1 MALRMR
7 FRVVVPLM
15 IGANAL
21 LIPGAHANEG
31 VDSGSWDSGYGT
43 RSCTSGIN
51 SRTCTYEF
59 TDNNCQEASV
69 ATGTGATVAVSC
81 DVHFKGSVTVQPR
94 LNAAGQVVGCTSVVG
109 TASGSITFDSSV
121 STDFDRTASNPIPL
135 ADLTVQSAHP
145 DQKTAAVKF
154 TGAVTNGTYV
164 WTASGTMTAT
174 CARSN
179 SSSTNTV
186 AGTVLVALRTQQS

>member
-1 MALRMR
+1 
-7 FRVVVPLM
+7 M